1 LTNARLRA
9 RQDAAQIAAAPED
22 ELCRFLAQVHHA
34 LASAGPLSEKAR
46 AHAPLSVAAAAQAT
60 ACAFDCTHACAHATF
75 SHLCARR
82 WHRPGRR
89 WPTPSKRAAPSVMKT

>member
-22 ELCRFLAQVHHA
+22 ELLRFLAQVHHA

-60 ACAFDCTHACAHATF
+60 ACAFYCTQACAHAT
-75 SHLCARR
+75 SRSCAPGAGTAQADDGRHRR
-82 WHRPGRR
+82 NAPRPR
-89 WPTPSKRAAPSVMKT
+89 